1 MERAQDR
8 LCSHVT
14 RIPQQNDC
22 SRSDCEL
29 TLIQVS
35 YRQEEEE
42 ELCFFA
48 RVGFDSRM
56 LNDLRKWRNGVNKLV
71 NWNGLWVVSR
81 VSYCVALIVIP
92 KTILRASHNINVTV
106 TTNTPEETTYWI
118 DHRRGDVMRRVTPCG
133 NLYQGNT
140 GILAAGTCITLLGWR
155 FATVS
160 FPFARMTLDKMHLR
174 LARKNSSID
183 EILYY
188 SKDFRGILL

>member
-56 LNDLRKWRNGVNKLV
+56 LNDLRK
-71 NWNGLWVVSR
+71 
-81 VSYCVALIVIP
+81 
-92 KTILRASHNINVTV
+92 
-106 TTNTPEETTYWI
+106 
-118 DHRRGDVMRRVTPCG
+118 
-133 NLYQGNT
+133 
-140 GILAAGTCITLLGWR
+140 
-155 FATVS
+155 
-160 FPFARMTLDKMHLR
+160 
-174 LARKNSSID
+174 
-183 EILYY
+183 
-188 SKDFRGILL
+188 